1 MSLPSELQVSLRC
14 WGRSHK
20 NPFLGVWEAPPG
32 CGKCGEHPSVL
43 CLGVSLAQ
51 LQGDTVQGTA
61 RAGEGWC
68 QQGSSAQPTFSP
80 RHPASRI
87 SYSPIFFLPF
97 FFSLSFLITVGF
109 KLAAVLLYRAQRDVF
124 LSSHA
129 PAGGSLGMPGHPGL
143 CSCARSGVA
152 PWVLERLV
160 AVPLGSCMG
169 DEVFRVA
176 RAARNTLW
184 ELCTLW
190 KARTPLKS
198 IRTCC
203 RTARP
208 AVASGWPRGCRG
220 RRVRGHR
227 GCPMP

>member
-1 MSLPSELQVSLRC
+1 M
-14 WGRSHK
+14 G
-20 NPFLGVWEAPPG
+20 GVG
-32 CGKCGEHPSVL
+32 SPSVL
-43 CLGVSLAQ
+43 CLGVSPAQ

-61 RAGEGWC
+61 RAGERRC

-87 SYSPIFFLPF
+87 SYSPLFFLPF
-97 FFSLSFLITVGF
+97 VFFLSFLITIGF
-109 KLAAVLLYRAQRDVF
+109 KLPAVLLYRAQRDVF

-129 PAGGSLGMPGHPGL
+129 PAGGSLGMHGHPGL

-152 PWVLERLV
+152 ARVLEGLV
-160 AVPLGSCMG
+160 AVPLGMCMG

-184 ELCTLW
+184 EFCALW
-190 KARTPLKS
+190 KARAPLKS
-198 IRTCC
+198 TRTCC
-203 RTARP
+203 RTVRP

-227 GCPMP
+227 GCPMPRGCQ